1 MGANGTISA
10 GCRRESL
17 AKVDM
22 PTRKEKILA
31 ALEAGPEDGMTAREV
46 MQALGYTDMNSVRPR
61 LSDLDREGKVI
72 QAGKREDV
80 LTGIN
85 TTVYKIV
92 AK

>member
-1 MGANGTISA
+1 
-10 GCRRESL
+10 
-17 AKVDM
+17 
-22 PTRKEKILA
+22 
-31 ALEAGPEDGMTAREV
+31 MTAREV

-72 QAGKREDV
+72 QAGKREDT

>member
-1 MGANGTISA
+1 MGANGAISA

-22 PTRKEKILA
+22 LTRKEKILA
-31 ALEAGPEDGMTAREV
+31 VLEAGSEDGMTAREV
-46 MQALGYTDMNSVRPR
+46 MQALG
-61 LSDLDREGKVI
+61 
-72 QAGKREDV
+72 
-80 LTGIN
+80 N

>member
-1 MGANGTISA
+1 MGANGAISA
-10 GCRRESL
+10 RCRRESL

-31 ALEAGPEDGMTAREV
+31 VLEAGPEDGMTAREV

-61 LSDLDREGKVI
+61 LSDLDREGMVI
-72 QAGKREDV
+72 QAGKREDT
-80 LTGIN
+80 LTVIN